1 MDSWGA
7 ICVFISN
14 IMNLEIKTIVYLW
27 RVCVCVVVVHDLEM
41 KQVDLKTQNTE

>member
-7 ICVFISN
+7 ICV
-14 IMNLEIKTIVYLW
+14 YLKHHEPGNKNNCVSVAC
-27 RVCVCVVVVHDLEM
+27 VCVCVVVHDLEM